1 MDTGDAAG
9 GGEMSEDAIGLD
21 HEVLTVADF
30 HFLAY
35 DGIDKGQFGEATIEE
50 VGQRLED
57 LTESRSLD
65 KHTME
70 DAILGIGLRVLL
82 DTSTGVRAVGDIHG
96 EEQVVDH
103 LLAIYAQDD
112 MFGLM
117 AQDGGDEAEEVVD
130 VVGADIVLETLGILA
145 AEGIDAEANR
155 VDEVAMLFL
164 AVAPV
169 GEAADVDGMRCALEE
184 AAQGVFVLLGERPI
198 TPPIVTRATRH
209 ESELYLGALF
219 GRDVGGHDAI
229 HHLGERTVAAEHE
242 QFVVAA
248 FAEFASQFSSMTG
261 VLGDAVGE
269 GQVALTE
276 KMPEVDTLCAEGALT
291 GFGIDDDAEHGIV
304 EFRIQNSDFRFQH
317 KRKRTNLV

>member
-9 GGEMSEDAIGLD
+9 GGEMAKDAIGLD

-35 DGIDKGQFGEATIEE
+35 DGIDKRQFGEATIEE
-50 VGQRLED
+50 VGQGLKD

-70 DAILGIGLRVLL
+70 DAILRIGLRVLL

-117 AQDGGDEAEEVVD
+117 AHDGGDEAEEVVD
-130 VVGADIVLETLGILA
+130 VVGADIVFESLGILA

-169 GEAADVDGMRCALEE
+169 GKAADVDGMRCALEE
-184 AAQGVFVLLGERPI
+184 AAQGVFV
-198 TPPIVTRATRH
+198 
-209 ESELYLGALF
+209 
-219 GRDVGGHDAI
+219 
-229 HHLGERTVAAEHE
+229 
-242 QFVVAA
+242 
-248 FAEFASQFSSMTG
+248 
-261 VLGDAVGE
+261 
-269 GQVALTE
+269 
-276 KMPEVDTLCAEGALT
+276 
-291 GFGIDDDAEHGIV
+291 
-304 EFRIQNSDFRFQH
+304 SDQ
-317 KRKRTNLV
+317 